1 MRRRRYASYSPV
13 VTDAVLQRFGV
24 TSSDKIGH
32 GGDATVYALGA
43 HRVVRVL
50 HSTNSPIARIAAFY
64 DELAGQDPGFE
75 LPRVLEHGEID
86 GTAYS
91 VDRLIPG
98 RPLIDVL
105 PELAGDRR
113 QRALD
118 SYLDSADAIGRLH
131 IERPLYGEVLADPP
145 LQRSTWTEFLLDR
158 AEAALSISSG
168 RLAADI
174 PRLGDVIGTVR
185 RHIEALPAHVERR
198 LVHGDYFPGNVM
210 ISDDLKVSGVIDFG
224 TLTVMG
230 DPAMDV
236 ASAIVF
242 IEVARPAFGPVDVDY
257 LTERAVRARG
267 SGFVEL
273 IRVYREYITLRLAPY
288 AEREDPR
295 LYAWCVRSLRSVLE
309 G

>member
-1 MRRRRYASYSPV
+1 MQRRPYSNCSPG
-13 VTDAVLQRFGV
+13 VTDTLLQRFGV
-24 TSSDKIGH
+24 TSAEQIGH

-43 HRVVRVL
+43 DRVLRVL
-50 HSTNSPIARIAAFY
+50 HSTNSPIARIAAFC
-64 DELAGQDPGFE
+64 DELAGQDAGFA

-105 PELAGDRR
+105 PELTGDRR
-113 QRALD
+113 QRAFD
-118 SYLDSADAIGRLH
+118 SYLDSADAIGRLR

-145 LQRSTWTEFLLDR
+145 LQRSSWTEFLLDR
-158 AEAALSISSG
+158 AEAALTISGG
-168 RLAADI
+168 RLASDV
-174 PRLGDVIGTVR
+174 PRFGDVIATVR
-185 RHIEALPAHVERR
+185 GHIAALPAHVERR
-198 LVHGDYFPGNVM
+198 LVHGDYFPGNV
-210 ISDDLKVSGVIDFG
+210 IIGDDLKVSGVIDFG

-242 IEVARPAFGPVDVDY
+242 VEVARPAFDPVDVKY

-273 IRVYREYITLRLAPY
+273 LRTYREYYALRLAPY
-288 AEREDPR
+288 AERDDSR
-295 LYAWCVRSLRSVLE
+295 LYAWCVRTLE
-309 G
+309 TVADT